1 MIDINKRNAVLICP
15 YVGGDAEYTYNVR
28 ILNGV
33 MKHRLLGYNPIYRL
47 DTTTDIMGT
56 LDENTVKMCSNIINN
71 LVASYIRGRHL
82 LSTLNGRNEIY
93 DNLVLA
99 IKTGVLV
106 NSTDRDWIWL
116 GVSMSDKFTRG
127 LKLIVKGYD
136 TVEEAD
142 KIIDDI
148 VSKHAVI
155 TEIRNKIITAV
166 MVKEVI

>member
-99 IKTGVLV
+99 IKTGVL
-106 NSTDRDWIWL
+106 S
-116 GVSMSDKFTRG
+116 KF
-127 LKLIVKGYD
+127 
-136 TVEEAD
+136 
-142 KIIDDI
+142 
-148 VSKHAVI
+148 
-155 TEIRNKIITAV
+155 N
-166 MVKEVI
+166 

>member
-1 MIDINKRNAVLICP
+1 
-15 YVGGDAEYTYNVR
+15 
-28 ILNGV
+28 
-33 MKHRLLGYNPIYRL
+33 
-47 DTTTDIMGT
+47 
-56 LDENTVKMCSNIINN
+56 
-71 LVASYIRGRHL
+71 
-82 LSTLNGRNEIY
+82 
-93 DNLVLA
+93 
-99 IKTGVLV
+99 
-106 NSTDRDWIWL
+106 
-116 GVSMSDKFTRG
+116 MSDKFTRG